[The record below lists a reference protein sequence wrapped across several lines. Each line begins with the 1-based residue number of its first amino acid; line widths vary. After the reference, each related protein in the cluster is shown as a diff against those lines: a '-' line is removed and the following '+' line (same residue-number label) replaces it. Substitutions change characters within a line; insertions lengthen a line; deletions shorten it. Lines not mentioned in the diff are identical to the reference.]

1 MTARVALG
9 VRITAAL
16 HGDVV
21 LVARPRGVV
30 HLHAGAVTR
39 SGGSVPAGTRPLC
52 GVRSRRLRVLGADL
66 AAATGVAATGRR
78 FCRTCT
84 TLLPPRLGRAVRLV
98 SRDDWIAAYD
108 GVLTVA
114 DLHLAARWSREVWE
128 TEQVDRLLMAL
139 HGPKPP
145 HRKAAVALGALELL
159 DAYEAAAKRRERL
172 VAAAMTDEQ
181 RAEAA
186 DLQDAARFNSRLV
199 RQAQRREIALARL
212 LERQT
217 AGSYLYPHEREL
229 LNSA

>member
-9 VRITAAL
+9 VRIAAAL

-30 HLHAGAVTR
+30 HLHAGAVSR
-39 SGGSVPAGTRPLC
+39 SGGSVPAGSRPLC

-66 AAATGVAATGRR
+66 GTAARLSGAGRR

-84 TLLPPRLGRAVRLV
+84 TLLPARVGGDVSLV
-98 SRDDWIAAYD
+98 SRDDWIAAYG

-114 DLHLAARWSREVWE
+114 DLQLAGRWAVTVDE
-128 TEQVDRLLMAL
+128 TYQVETLLMRL
-139 HGPKPP
+139 HGPKPATQ
-145 HRKAAVALGALELL
+145 KAAAALGSVALL
-159 DAYEAAAKRRERL
+159 DAYETAAKRRRHL
-172 VAAAMTDEQ
+172 AAAAMTDEQ

-186 DLQDAARFNSRLV
+186 SLQEAARFTTRLN
-199 RQAQRREIALARL
+199 RQARRREIALSRV
-212 LERQT
+212 LERQ
-217 AGSYLYPHEREL
+217 ASGSYLLPHEREL